1 MFAKIYTQIFDS
13 SIADDYRVRHVFE
26 DLLKLADMTGA
37 VDMTVEAIS
46 RRTNVPFEEVQR
58 GIERLCEPDPNSRSG
73 AQEGR
78 RLVPLD
84 SNRSY
89 GWLIVNYI
97 HYSNLRNEEARRSY
111 FRDAMRKYRQ
121 KRKKNSTDV
130 HVDIDVRGE
139 SALKVVKPALNTSE
153 RIYAAYPRK
162 VGKPRALMVIARMIQ
177 KYGADFLLAKTE
189 EFSRTQIPGDQ
200 FTPYPSTWYQ
210 QERFNDAPETWIHQ
224 NGKQAKLPTARELEL
239 ERRMEAARARRK

>member
-37 VDMTVEAIS
+37 VDMTVEAIA

-58 GIERLCEPDPNSRSG
+58 GIERLCEPDPNSRSR

-78 RLVPLD
+78 RLVSLD
-84 SNRSY
+84 SNRTY
-89 GWLIVNYI
+89 GWLIVNYT
-97 HYSNLRNEEARRSY
+97 HYRNLRDEEARRSY

-121 KRKKNSTDV
+121 KHKKKSTDV
-130 HVDIDVRGE
+130 QADADAGGE
-139 SALKVVKPALNTSE
+139 SVLKVVKPTLNTSE

-162 VGKPRALMVIARMIQ
+162 VGKPRALMVIARMLQ
-177 KYGADFLLAKTE
+177 KYGADFLLSKTE
-189 EFSRTQIPGDQ
+189 EFSKTQIPGDQ
-200 FTPYPSTWYQ
+200 FTPYPSTWFQ

-224 NGKQAKLPTARELEL
+224 NGKQVKPPTARELEL
-239 ERRMEAARARRK
+239 ERRMEAARERRK